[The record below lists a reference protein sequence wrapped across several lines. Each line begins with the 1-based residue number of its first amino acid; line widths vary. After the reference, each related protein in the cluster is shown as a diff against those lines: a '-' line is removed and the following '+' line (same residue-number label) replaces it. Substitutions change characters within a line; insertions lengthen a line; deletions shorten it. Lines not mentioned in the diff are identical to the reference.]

1 VRKTLLSLLAVALM
15 LTGAARLSAQDKPV
29 AILSVASYD
38 TLQADLKFVGQL
50 ADAPDLDKSLD
61 GIIALVTRGQGLKG
75 LDKSKPLGLAVFM
88 DGQTPKGFA
97 FLPIADLKG
106 FLALF
111 PQVNVQDSDGTL
123 EIQGPNGP
131 PGYATQKGSWA
142 FISNDKDTLK
152 SAPADPEKLLGD
164 LSKDY
169 AIAVQF
175 NVQNVPAD
183 LRENATQIFRAG
195 VEVGLQQKP
204 GEDDIAYEF
213 RKKMAQA
220 QLKQMETLIKD
231 LDQFTIGW
239 AIDPSAK
246 TTNLDISLTA
256 VATSPIAK
264 QFAEMANVKSDF
276 GGFLLPDAAITLNV
290 CSKFD
295 QADADQAIALIQTA
309 RTKANESIEN
319 DSTIPNEEGKKQAK
333 EVVSQL
339 LDVAEHTVKS
349 GKLDGGAALTMEP
362 NALSFA
368 AGGFV
373 KDGPSLEA
381 AIKKLVALGAA
392 DPNFPVVKFDI
403 ENHNGIKMHSLAIPM
418 NDDNA
423 KKVFGDTMDV
433 YIGIGAESAYV
444 AFGKNSLT
452 LLKSIIDK
460 PAATGQKNYP
470 FQLNVALTPIL
481 EFINSTNPN
490 PGAMMA
496 AQLLSA
502 TPGKDHIRLTASVI
516 TNGVNYRISAEEGVL
531 KAIGA
536 GAKMA
541 SGMAGGGGRRPGR

>member
-1 VRKTLLSLLAVALM
+1 VRKTLFSLLAVALM
-15 LTGAARLSAQDKPV
+15 LTGAARLSAQDKPI

-38 TLQADLKFVGQL
+38 TLQADLKFIGQL

-231 LDQFTIGW
+231 LDQFTVGW
-239 AIDPSAK
+239 AIDPAAK

-276 GGFLLPDAAITLNV
+276 GGFLLPDAAVTLNV

-309 RTKANESIEN
+309 RTKANDSIDN
-319 DSTIPNEEGKKQAK
+319 DSTIPNDEGKKSAK
-333 EVVSQL
+333 EVVGQL
-339 LDVAEHTVKS
+339 LDVAEHT
-349 GKLDGGAALTMEP
+349 
-362 NALSFA
+362 
-368 AGGFV
+368 GGFV

-381 AIKKLVALGAA
+381 AVKKLVALGAA

-403 ENHNGIKMHSLAIPM
+403 ENHSGIKMHSIAIPM

-433 YIGIGAESAYV
+433 YLGIGAESAYV

-541 SGMAGGGGRRPGR
+541 SGMAGGRRPGR

>member
-1 VRKTLLSLLAVALM
+1 MRKTLFSLLAVALM
-15 LTGAARLSAQDKPV
+15 LSGAARLSAQDKPV

-38 TLQADLKFVGQL
+38 TLQADLEFVGQL

-231 LDQFTIGW
+231 LDQFTVGW
-239 AIDPSAK
+239 AIDPAAK

-256 VATSPIAK
+256 IATSPIAK

-276 GGFLLPDAAITLNV
+276 GGFLLPDAAVTLNV

-309 RTKANESIEN
+309 RTKANESIDN
-319 DSTIPNEEGKKQAK
+319 DSTIPNDEGKKSAK
-333 EVVSQL
+333 EVVGQL
-339 LDVAEHTVKS
+339 LDVAEHTVKA

-381 AIKKLVALGAA
+381 AVKKLVALGAA

-403 ENHNGIKMHSLAIPM
+403 ENHNGIKMHSIAIPM

-433 YIGIGAESAYV
+433 YLGIGAESAYV

-536 GAKMA
+536 GATMA
-541 SGMAGGGGRRPGR
+541 SGMAGGRGGR